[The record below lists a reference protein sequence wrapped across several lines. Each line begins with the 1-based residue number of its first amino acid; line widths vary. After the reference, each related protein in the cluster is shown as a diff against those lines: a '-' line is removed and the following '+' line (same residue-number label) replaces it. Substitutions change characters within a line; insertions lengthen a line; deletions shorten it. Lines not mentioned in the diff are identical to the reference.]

1 MTKWVDT
8 TFGDLPVGALFRE
21 SPADTGLCIK
31 VRRGEVVMGNSIIIV
46 SDHPGDPNW
55 CQAGE
60 AGNYDNATP
69 VQQLV
74 L

>member
-8 TFGDLPVGALFRE
+8 KFGDLPVGALFRE
-21 SPADTGLCIK
+21 DATDTGLYIK
-31 VRRGEVVMGNSIIIV
+31 VVEGELKMGNTLVIV
-46 SDHPGDPNW
+46 SHRPGDPNW

-60 AGNYDNATP
+60 AGNYGDETP

-74 L
+74 M